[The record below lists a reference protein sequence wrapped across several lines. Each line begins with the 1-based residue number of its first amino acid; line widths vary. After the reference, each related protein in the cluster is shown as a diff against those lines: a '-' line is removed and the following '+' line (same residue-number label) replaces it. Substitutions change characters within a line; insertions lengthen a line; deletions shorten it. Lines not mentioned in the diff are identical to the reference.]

1 MINGIYWDNEV
12 FVFFIKEDM
21 QVLDF
26 NIQVIVDVI
35 CDIVLVFFIFLILWL
50 SIILEFVF
58 GFDLFI
64 GIEMFFYQFD
74 VVDMMMIDNLF
85 NELFWD
91 VFKVFG

>member
-1 MINGIYWDNEV
+1 MINGIYWDNEAL
-12 FVFFIKEDM
+12 VFFIKEDM

-35 CDIVLVFFIFLILWL
+35 CDIVLVFFIFFILWL

-58 GFDLFI
+58 GFDFFI
-64 GIEMFFYQFD
+64 GSEMVFYQFY